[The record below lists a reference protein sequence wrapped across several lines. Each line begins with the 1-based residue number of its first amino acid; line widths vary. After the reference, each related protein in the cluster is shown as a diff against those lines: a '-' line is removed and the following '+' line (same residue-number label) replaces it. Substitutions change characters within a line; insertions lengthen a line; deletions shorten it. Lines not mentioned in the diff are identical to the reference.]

1 MHVGKSR
8 RFGMVRGEQGYEIF
22 RLLERGEAK
31 SKSNRR
37 YERGM

>member
-22 RLLERGEAK
+22 RSLERGK
-31 SKSNRR
+31 QKIKVLG
-37 YERGM
+37 GMR